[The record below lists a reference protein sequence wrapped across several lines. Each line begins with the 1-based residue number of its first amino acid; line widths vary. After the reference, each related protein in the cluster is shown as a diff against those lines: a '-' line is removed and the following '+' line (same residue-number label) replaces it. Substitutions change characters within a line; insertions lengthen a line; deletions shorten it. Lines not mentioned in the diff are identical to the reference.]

1 MKEKVALYALVIGIL
16 TLGSAIYNHLVHGK
30 PILLE
35 RLPMILVIAPVL
47 GFFIWLRWDWA
58 KAKRQ
63 SPVELGRHTGDAK

>member
-1 MKEKVALYALVIGIL
+1 MKAKVALYALVIGIF

-58 KAKRQ
+58 KAKQQ
-63 SPVELGRHTGDAK
+63 SAVELGRYTGEGK